1 VGLLIA
7 VILCAAMSSVASELI
22 ALGTTTTVDFYQR
35 IRAGL
40 GYAADSP
47 ERQLKMSKLWTIVWG
62 GLAITFASTASL
74 FDNLIEAVNILG
86 SIFYGTVL
94 GLFVVAFFLRRVT
107 ATPVLVGGIIAQS
120 LIVILFFVSDLG
132 FLWFNVIACVVVV
145 LVSLVLQ

>member
-1 VGLLIA
+1 AALAFLSARGGEEEPVARAALLDAAGAVDAVRDEAKALIREVLPAAETRDTDHVFLSFVLEHLPIGIVGLLIA

-62 GLAITFASTASL
+62 GL
-74 FDNLIEAVNILG
+74 
-86 SIFYGTVL
+86 
-94 GLFVVAFFLRRVT
+94 
-107 ATPVLVGGIIAQS
+107 
-120 LIVILFFVSDLG
+120 
-132 FLWFNVIACVVVV
+132 
-145 LVSLVLQ
+145 